1 MATQEITISEG
12 LVWLKTLQARHR
24 ELVDLRDSNSVK
36 ETRLY
41 GQKDKEVIK
50 EVLYDCVKLDTLI
63 NQLAREIRLLD
74 SSIKKTNATT
84 PIKDYRMEEDKLGN
98 LEAMKKE

>member
-1 MATQEITISEG
+1 MATEVTISEG
-12 LVWLKTLQARHR
+12 LVWLKTLQARHS
-24 ELVDLRDSNSVK
+24 ELIELRNANSIK

-74 SSIKKTNATT
+74 SSIKKTNATA
-84 PIKDYRMEEDKLGN
+84 PIKDYQMNEEVLGN
-98 LEAMKKE
+98 LEAVKKE